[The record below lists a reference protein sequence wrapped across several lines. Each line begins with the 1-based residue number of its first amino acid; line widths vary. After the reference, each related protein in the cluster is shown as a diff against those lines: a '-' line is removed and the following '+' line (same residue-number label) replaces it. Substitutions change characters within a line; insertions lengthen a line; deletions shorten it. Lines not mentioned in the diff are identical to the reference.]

1 MGILPNLRSLS
12 LPANLN
18 GLADDIQALEERLLA
33 SAAGPAAATSSSAL
47 TPPVEQQSAS
57 APHLSGEANSS
68 DASKAVRPRRRR
80 RGHKRRLRKRSMSIG
95 VMTNAGDSLLF
106 DDDDDASEFVWL
118 SHGESDC
125 NDDEFLTDDDEED
138 DDSFTHY
145 MLARQTPNN
154 SLYSRDKVGATVV
167 AASEPPADTVS
178 REGKRRTEATK
189 DSRSSSALSQSYL
202 PSFVGEQGDDA
213 NDGDDNS
220 IGFMSLPDIEE
231 GEERED
237 PVVERAGA
245 DCGGDAQMPGT
256 SMTDVQ
262 TALAILNDL
271 SGVLGLAQT
280 LVPLP
285 APQQQEEE
293 ASDSS
298 LPSSPNTVMGWYP
311 GGGKAAD
318 LGSAL
323 KEQTQGLATR
333 SASLDP
339 ARMMQAARTCA
350 SNDDHRR
357 SESLPTEVQR
367 QFALLQPGDRTRSM
381 PARLIPPPF
390 TAKPKKSALKRTS
403 SICRSQTS
411 LTEEEG
417 SAVASVS
424 SSDGGGGTSATGT
437 MSRALQP
444 SSRASSTN
452 SLKRNV
458 SFNKLDI
465 REYSIA
471 LSDHPGCSYGPPVQL
486 GWEYQ
491 DKETLNVEE
500 YEEKRPPRRSVS
512 ELIMSYNVR
521 RYLLLKR
528 AGYSKSEIQAAMKE
542 VERVKRDRLVTD
554 LLLPAS
560 KIDETLEEVILSFKE
575 ILFPPPKKRSSAKT
589 PRDVGRAT

>member
-12 LPANLN
+12 LPANLS
-18 GLADDIQALEERLLA
+18 GLADDIQALEERLLSSVA
-33 SAAGPAAATSSSAL
+33 TVPPTSSSS
-47 TPPVEQQSAS
+47 TPAGESS
-57 APHLSGEANSS
+57 SHRSEANPSV
-68 DASKAVRPRRRR
+68 DANKAIRPTRRRR
-80 RGHKRRLRKRSMSIG
+80 SLKRLRKRSMSIG

-118 SHGESDC
+118 SHGGESDC
-125 NDDEFLTDDDEED
+125 YDEESLTDD

-145 MLARQTPNN
+145 MLARRTPIN
-154 SLYSRDKVGATVV
+154 SLYSRDTVGATVET
-167 AASEPPADTVS
+167 SKTTTDSSDGRQSDTRKESQPTLTVP
-178 REGKRRTEATK
+178 
-189 DSRSSSALSQSYL
+189 QSYL
-202 PSFVGEQGDDA
+202 PSFVGEYDDDA
-213 NDGDDNS
+213 NGDDMS

-231 GEERED
+231 EEERED
-237 PVVERAGA
+237 PIAERPSA
-245 DCGGDAQMPGT
+245 T
-256 SMTDVQ
+256 STSEDKQRSLSEVQ

-271 SGVLGLAQT
+271 SCVLGLGQT

-285 APQQQEEE
+285 APQQEED
-293 ASDSS
+293 ASDN
-298 LPSSPNTVMGWYP
+298 LPSSPNTVMEWYT
-311 GGGKAAD
+311 GNEKATN
-318 LGSAL
+318 LGIGAGSSL
-323 KEQTQGLATR
+323 KEQSQGLATR
-333 SASLDP
+333 RASFDPAKMLQAAQTSASEPLP
-339 ARMMQAARTCA
+339 
-350 SNDDHRR
+350 ND
-357 SESLPTEVQR
+357 VR
-367 QFALLQPGDRTRSM
+367 QFARLQPGDRTRSM

-411 LTEEEG
+411 LTEEG
-417 SAVASVS
+417 SAVGSVT
-424 SSDGGGGTSATGT
+424 SSDGGGTSATGT
-437 MSRALQP
+437 MTQNLQS

-500 YEEKRPPRRSVS
+500 YEEKRQPRRSVS

-560 KIDETLEEVILSFKE
+560 KIDETFEEVIQSFKE
-575 ILFPPPKKRSSAKT
+575 ILFPPPKKRPSTKT
-589 PRDVGRAT
+589 QQDVGRAT

>member
-1 MGILPNLRSLS
+1 M
-12 LPANLN
+12 
-18 GLADDIQALEERLLA
+18 
-33 SAAGPAAATSSSAL
+33 
-47 TPPVEQQSAS
+47 
-57 APHLSGEANSS
+57 
-68 DASKAVRPRRRR
+68 
-80 RGHKRRLRKRSMSIG
+80 SMG

-118 SHGESDC
+118 SLGGESDY
-125 NDDEFLTDDDEED
+125 NDEECLTED

-154 SLYSRDKVGATVV
+154 SLYSRDSKVGATVV
-167 AASEPPADTVS
+167 TSKTTADS
-178 REGKRRTEATK
+178 SDEGKQSEARK
-189 DSRSSSALSQSYL
+189 RSTTLAVPPSYL
-202 PSFVGEQGDDA
+202 PSFVGEDDDDDA
-213 NDGDDNS
+213 NVDDNS

-231 GEERED
+231 EEERED
-237 PVVERAGA
+237 PIAERSSAASTGETK
-245 DCGGDAQMPGT
+245 QQGT
-256 SMTDVQ
+256 VPDVQ

-271 SGVLGLAQT
+271 SCILGLGQT
-280 LVPLP
+280 PLP
-285 APQQQEEE
+285 SPAPPQDED
-293 ASDSS
+293 ASES
-298 LPSSPNTVMGWYP
+298 LPSSPNTVMEWYP
-311 GGGKAAD
+311 AGGKAAEMSGRA
-318 LGSAL
+318 GSSL
-323 KEQTQGLATR
+323 KEHSQGLTTR

-339 ARMMQAARTCA
+339 ARMLQAARSVA
-350 SNDDHRR
+350 SDDQ
-357 SESLPTEVQR
+357 SPGSLPNEVR

-381 PARLIPPPF
+381 PARLIPPPC

-403 SICRSQTS
+403 SISRSQTS
-411 LTEEEG
+411 LTEEG
-417 SAVASVS
+417 SAVVSVA
-424 SSDGGGGTSATGT
+424 SSDAASATGT
-437 MSRALQP
+437 MNRNLQP
-444 SSRASSTN
+444 SPGASSTN

-589 PRDVGRAT
+589 QQDVGRAT